1 MDARYEQFNELTFE
15 AYIKSAI
22 DKSVLKARIRKAAR
36 QEKEQP
42 VSTLADAVLNALAA
56 EDADSI
62 QDEMDCEV
70 FDVRGIKVPVYGQS
84 LGQALYHLMPQDRE
98 IILLYFFLGL
108 DDLKISKVVHL
119 SRSTI
124 QRRRNAAMD
133 KLRTFLEDIV

>member
-42 VSTLADAVLNALAA
+42 ISTLADAVLNALAA
-56 EDADSI
+56 EGADSI
-62 QDEMDCEV
+62 RDEMDCEV

-124 QRRRNAAMD
+124 QRRRNATMD